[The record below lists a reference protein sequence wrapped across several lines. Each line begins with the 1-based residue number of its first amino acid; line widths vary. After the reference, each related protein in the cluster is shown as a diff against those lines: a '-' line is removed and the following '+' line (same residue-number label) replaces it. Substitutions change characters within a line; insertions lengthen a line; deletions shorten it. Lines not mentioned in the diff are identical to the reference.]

1 MSGPNNGHGAPAAA
15 GKPLTFS
22 LNGVQVEAQAGQ
34 TILEAARAKGVVIPT
49 LCHHPALEAY
59 GGCRLCMVEITQ
71 GKRKRLVTSCNYE
84 VREGLEVQSDSERV
98 HKSRRMSLELLLAR
112 CPEVQSIREL
122 AGKYGVQ
129 TPRFPLEKEDCILCG
144 LCVRICRERMGPGVA
159 DFVGRGAD
167 IKVDTPYHR
176 GSEVCL
182 ECGACESVC
191 PTHSIR
197 LKTVY
202 EVPPVEQLSEFDQ
215 RLRQRPTIYIP
226 FPQALPNAPVLDRT
240 NCVRF
245 RQAERGVEACGICAE
260 ACPVKAID
268 YNQTDQTVSIEA
280 GAVIL
285 APGFCAYDPAGRPGL
300 HAYAF
305 PNVVSSL
312 QFERILSASGPYMGR
327 VQRPSDFRKPERIAF
342 IQCVGSRDEQ
352 HNYCSSVCCMYAIK
366 EAIIAKEHEAD
377 LACEVFYM
385 DVRAHGKGFDA
396 YYERAKELGIRF
408 TRCRPSK
415 IEEIEDRRLRIG
427 FVGEDDQR
435 YQTRDFD
442 LVILS
447 VGLEPPAEARELA
460 ATFGI
465 ELNQHGFAATRPF
478 DAVATT
484 RDGVWVAGP
493 FAAPKDI
500 PETVVESS
508 SAAARAMVALAEARG
523 TLVTKKELVPERNV
537 TGEPPRIG
545 VFVCH
550 CGRNIGSV
558 VNVPSV
564 AEYARRLPRVVY
576 ATDNLYTC
584 SSDTQELIKARI
596 QEHRLNRVIVASCS
610 PRTHEPLFQQTI
622 REAGLNPNL
631 FEMANIRDQC
641 SWVHMH
647 EQAEAT
653 IKAKDLVRMAVAKAN
668 LIEPLGSLTLPVTQ
682 KALVVGGGV
691 AGLTAALALADQGFP
706 VTLVE
711 KAPELGGNALRA
723 GLNLEGRDIGAHV
736 RGLIRRVKAHDK
748 ITTYTNAR
756 LESVEGFV
764 GNFKS
769 KVSVSVKASRAA
781 AQHPAKG
788 AANPAPDKLVEVEH
802 GVVILAAGGRESVP
816 REYLYGKN
824 PRVKT
829 LLECSQLAAA
839 EDCKVPDS
847 VVFIQ
852 CVGSR
857 EPDHPYCSRLCCAG
871 ALKNAIRMKEK
882 NPAARIFILY
892 RDLRAYGF
900 REQHYTRA
908 RELGVIFVQ
917 YDPEAAPSVREAA
930 SGNGQALL
938 IVGIHDKVLDADLE
952 IEADLLVLSARVD
965 PNPENVRLAQ
975 LFKVPLNSDGFFLEA
990 HAKLR
995 PVEFATDGVY
1005 MAGAAHY
1012 PKDAEESSSQALAA
1026 SSRAATV
1033 LSKDTVEAGGKTA
1046 YINPARCSACGACL
1060 TVCPYNAICIDEDKE
1075 VAVINEIL
1083 CKGCGACVATCKGS
1097 APNLRGF
1104 KDEQILSVI
1113 NAL

>member
-1 MSGPNNGHGAPAAA
+1 MSASPTVTQAS
-15 GKPLTFS
+15 LTFT
-22 LNGVQVEAQAGQ
+22 LNGAQVKTEAGR
-34 TILEAARAKGVVIPT
+34 TILEAAKANGVAIPT

-84 VREGLEVQSDSERV
+84 VREGLEVETDSERV
-98 HKSRRMSLELLLAR
+98 RRSRRMSLELFLSR
-112 CPEVQSIREL
+112 CPEVESIREL
-122 AGKYGVQ
+122 AGKYGIQ

-226 FPQALPNAPVLDRT
+226 FPQALPNAPVLDRS

-260 ACPVKAID
+260 TCPVKAID
-268 YNQTDQTVSIEA
+268 YAQADQTVEIEA

-285 APGFCAYDPAGRPGL
+285 APGFCAYDPAGRPEL
-300 HAYAF
+300 HAHAF

-312 QFERILSASGPYMGR
+312 QFERILSASGPYMGK

-427 FVGEDDQR
+427 YVGEDDQR
-435 YQTRDFD
+435 YQTREFD
-442 LVILS
+442 LVVLS
-447 VGLEPPAEARELA
+447 VGLEPPAEARALA
-460 ATFGI
+460 STFGI
-465 ELNQHGFAATRPF
+465 QLNQHGFAATRPF
-478 DAVATT
+478 DAVATS
-484 RDGVWVAGP
+484 REGVWVAGP

-508 SAAARAMVALAEARG
+508 SAAARAMVALAPARG
-523 TLVTKKELVPERNV
+523 TLVTKKELAPERDV

-584 SSDTQELIKARI
+584 SSDTQEVIKARI

-647 EQAEAT
+647 EQLEAT

-682 KALVVGGGV
+682 KALVIGGGV
-691 AGLTAALALADQGFP
+691 AGLTAALSLADQGFP

-711 KAPELGGNALRA
+711 KAAELGGNALRA
-723 GLNLEGRDIGAHV
+723 GLDMEGRDIGAHV

-748 ITTYTNAR
+748 ITTCTNAR
-756 LESVEGFV
+756 LESVDGFV

-769 KVSVSVKASRAA
+769 KVSIKRTKA
-781 AQHPAKG
+781 
-788 AANPAPDKLVEVEH
+788 APQIVEVEH
-802 GVVILAAGGRESVP
+802 GVVILAAGGQESVP
-816 REYLYGKN
+816 QEYLYGQN

-829 LLECSQLAAA
+829 LLEVSQLAAS
-839 EDCKVPDS
+839 EDFHVPDS

-882 NPAARIFILY
+882 NPAARVFILY

-930 SGNGQALL
+930 SGNGKPLL

-952 IEADLLVLSARVD
+952 IQADLLVLAARVD
-965 PNPENVRLAQ
+965 PNPENARLAQ
-975 LFKVPLNSDGFFLEA
+975 LFKVPLNADGFFLEA

-1012 PKDAEESSSQALAA
+1012 PKDVEESSSQALAA

-1033 LSKDTVEAGGKTA
+1033 LAKDTVEAGGKTA
-1046 YINPARCSACGACL
+1046 YINAARCSACGACV
-1060 TVCPYNAICIDEDKE
+1060 TVCPYNAIAIDEDKE

-1083 CKGCGACVATCKGS
+1083 CKGCGACVATCKGA

-1113 NAL
+1113 GAL

>member
-1 MSGPNNGHGAPAAA
+1 MSASQTAT
-15 GKPLTFS
+15 KVILTFS
-22 LNGVQVEAQAGQ
+22 LNGAQVQAEAGQ
-34 TILEAARAKGVVIPT
+34 TILEAARARGVQIPT

-59 GGCRLCMVEITQ
+59 GGCRLCMVEVAQ
-71 GKRKRLVTSCNYE
+71 GRRKRLVTSCNYE
-84 VREGLEVQSDSERV
+84 VREGLEVQTDSERV
-98 HKSRRMSLELLLAR
+98 HKSRRMSLELFLAR
-112 CPEVQSIREL
+112 CPEVESIREL
-122 AGKYGVQ
+122 AGKYGVT
-129 TPRFPLEKEDCILCG
+129 TPRFELEKDDCILCG

-167 IKVDTPYHR
+167 IRVDTPYHR

-182 ECGACESVC
+182 ECGACEAVC

-202 EVPPVEQLSEFDQ
+202 EFPPVLQLSEFDQ
-215 RLRQRPTIYIP
+215 RLRQRPSIYIP
-226 FPQALPNAPVLDRT
+226 FPQALPNAPVLDRS

-268 YNQTDQTVSIEA
+268 YGQTDQTVRIEA

-285 APGFCAYDPAGRPGL
+285 APGFCAYDPAGRPEL
-300 HAYAF
+300 HYGTF

-312 QFERILSASGPYMGR
+312 QFERILSASGPYLGK
-327 VQRPSDFRKPERIAF
+327 VLRPSDFRRPRRIAF
-342 IQCVGSRDEQ
+342 IQCVGSRDEE

-366 EAIIAKEHEAD
+366 EAIIAKEHEED

-396 YYERAKELGIRF
+396 YYERAKELGIVF

-415 IEEIEDRRLRIG
+415 IEEIQDRRLRIG
-427 FVGEDDQR
+427 YVGEDDQR
-435 YQTRDFD
+435 YQAKEFD
-442 LVILS
+442 LVVLS
-447 VGLEPPAEARELA
+447 VGLEPPAEARQLA
-460 ATFGI
+460 DIFGI
-465 ELNQHGFAATRPF
+465 QLNAHGFAATRPF
-478 DAVATT
+478 DAVASS
-484 RDGVWVAGP
+484 REGVLVAGP

-500 PETVVESS
+500 PETVMESS
-508 SAAARAMVALAEARG
+508 GAAARAMVALAPARG
-523 TLVTKKELVPERNV
+523 TLVQKKELAPERNV
-537 TGEPPRIG
+537 IGEPPRIG

-550 CGRNIGSV
+550 CGRNIGGV

-564 AEYARRLPRVVY
+564 AEYARRLPHVVFS
-576 ATDNLYTC
+576 TDNIYTC
-584 SSDTQELIKARI
+584 SSDTQEAIKAKI
-596 QEHRLNRVIVASCS
+596 EEHRLNRVVVASCS

-622 REAGLNPNL
+622 REAGLNQNL

-653 IKAKDLVRMAVAKAN
+653 VKAKDLVRMAVAKAG

-682 KALVVGGGV
+682 TALVLGGGA

-706 VTLVE
+706 VNLVE
-711 KAPELGGNALRA
+711 KSGELGGNALRA
-723 GLNLEGRDIGAHV
+723 GRTLEGGDIAAHV
-736 RGLIRRVKAHDK
+736 RGLIQRVGKHEK
-748 ITTYTNAR
+748 ITVHTNAR
-756 LESVEGFV
+756 LDAVDGFV

-769 KVSVSVKASRAA
+769 KVSVQGKAQA
-781 AQHPAKG
+781 
-788 AANPAPDKLVEVEH
+788 VEVEH
-802 GVVILAAGGRESVP
+802 GVVVIATGGREAVP
-816 REYLYGKN
+816 QEYLHGRN

-829 LLECSQLAAA
+829 LLEIGELAGRA
-839 EDCKVPDS
+839 DFKTPDN

-857 EPDHPYCSRLCCAG
+857 EPDHPYCSRICCAG
-871 ALKNAIRMKEK
+871 ALKNAILMKEA
-882 NPAARIFILY
+882 NPGARIFILY
-892 RDLRAYGF
+892 RDMRAYGF
-900 REQHYTRA
+900 REEYYTRA
-908 RELGVIFVQ
+908 RELGILFVQ
-917 YDPEAAPSVREAA
+917 YDPQAKPTVREAP
-930 SGNGQALL
+930 SGNGKPLL
-938 IVGIHDKVLDADLE
+938 VVGVHDKILDADLE
-952 IEADLLVLSARVD
+952 LAADLLVLSARVE
-965 PNPENVRLAQ
+965 PNPENPRLAQ
-975 LFKVPLNSDGFFLEA
+975 LFKVPLNADGFFLEA

-1012 PKDAEESSSQALAA
+1012 PKDVGESSSQAMAAA
-1026 SSRAATV
+1026 SRATTV

-1046 YINPARCSACGACL
+1046 YINPARCNACGACV
-1060 TVCPYNAICIDEDKE
+1060 TVCPYTAIAIDEEKE

-1097 APNLRGF
+1097 APNLKGF
-1104 KDEQILSVI
+1104 KDEQILSAI

>member
-1 MSGPNNGHGAPAAA
+1 MSANQSAIQQG
-15 GKPLTFS
+15 LTFTFT
-22 LNGVQVEAQAGQ
+22 LNGAQVQAEAGQ
-34 TILEAARAKGVVIPT
+34 TILEAARAKGVEIPT

-59 GGCRLCMVEITQ
+59 GGCRLCLVEIAQ
-71 GKRKRLVTSCNYE
+71 GRRKRLVTSCNYE
-84 VREGLEVQSDSERV
+84 VREGLEVQTDSERV
-98 HKSRRMSLELLLAR
+98 RKSRRMSLELLLAR
-112 CPEVQSIREL
+112 CPEVEAIREL
-122 AGKYGVQ
+122 AGKYGIQ
-129 TPRFPLEKEDCILCG
+129 TPRFPLEKDDCILCG

-202 EVPPVEQLSEFDQ
+202 EVPPVQQLSEFDQ
-215 RLRQRPTIYIP
+215 RLRQRSTIYIP
-226 FPQALPNAPVLDRT
+226 FPQALPNAPVLDRS
-240 NCVRF
+240 NCVHF

-260 ACPVKAID
+260 TCPVKAID
-268 YNQTDQTVSIEA
+268 YGQADQTVQIEA

-285 APGFCAYDPAGRPGL
+285 APGFCAYDPAGRPEL
-300 HAYAF
+300 HASSF

-312 QFERILSASGPYMGR
+312 QFERILSASGPYMGK
-327 VQRPSDFRKPERIAF
+327 VLRPSDFRKPQRIAF

-366 EAIIAKEHEAD
+366 EAIIAKEHEEE

-385 DVRAHGKGFDA
+385 DVRAYGKGFDA
-396 YYERAKELGIRF
+396 YYERAKELGIVF

-415 IEEIEDRRLRIG
+415 IEEIKDRSLRIG
-427 FVGEDDQR
+427 YVGEDDQR
-435 YQTRDFD
+435 YQTREFD
-442 LVILS
+442 LVVLS

-460 ATFGI
+460 KTFGI
-465 ELNQHGFAATRPF
+465 QLNVHGFAATQPF
-478 DAVATT
+478 DAVATS

-508 SAAARAMVALAEARG
+508 SAAARAMVALAQARG
-523 TLVTKKELVPERNV
+523 TLVVKKELAPERDV

-564 AEYARRLPRVVY
+564 AEYARRLPRVVF
-576 ATDNLYTC
+576 ATDNIYTC
-584 SSDTQELIKARI
+584 SSDTQDAIKAKI

-622 REAGLNPNL
+622 REAGLNQNL

-653 IKAKDLVRMAVAKAN
+653 VKAKDLVRMAVAKAN

-682 KALVVGGGV
+682 KALVLGGGV
-691 AGLTAALALADQGFP
+691 AGLTAALSLADQGFP

-711 KAPELGGNALRA
+711 KTPELGGNALRA

-736 RGLIRRVKAHDK
+736 RGLIRRVKAHEK
-748 ITTYTNAR
+748 ITTYTDAR

-769 KVSVSVKASRAA
+769 KVSVKTHKV
-781 AQHPAKG
+781 
-788 AANPAPDKLVEVEH
+788 VEVEH

-816 REYLYGKN
+816 QEYLYGRS

-829 LLECSQLAAA
+829 LLEVSELTRA
-839 EDCKVPDS
+839 EDYKVPNS

-882 NPAARIFILY
+882 NPKGRVFILY

-900 REQHYTRA
+900 REQHYTQA

-917 YDPEAAPSVREAA
+917 YDPEAAPAVREAA
-930 SGNGQALL
+930 SGNGKPLL
-938 IVGIHDKVLDADLE
+938 LVGIHDKVLDADLE
-952 IEADLLVLSARVD
+952 IQADLLVLAARVE
-965 PNPENVRLAQ
+965 PNPENGRLAQ
-975 LFKVPLNSDGFFLEA
+975 LFKVPLNADGFFLEA

-1005 MAGAAHY
+1005 MAGTAHY
-1012 PKDAEESSSQALAA
+1012 PKDAEESCSQAMAA

-1060 TVCPYNAICIDEDKE
+1060 TVCPYTAIAIDEDKE

-1083 CKGCGACVATCKGS
+1083 CKGCGGCVATCKGS